1 MTDQQVAAV
10 IDSCSAQ
17 LKELG
22 AGAFII
28 AVRTNEGAFSHAE
41 GRPDF
46 IIYLAEVIKKRILED
61 AEAVEDDFGA
71 HVEEMV

>member
-1 MTDQQVAAV
+1 MTDHQVAAV

-28 AVRTNEGAFSHAE
+28 AVRTSEGAFSQAQ
-41 GRPDF
+41 GKPDF
-46 IIYLAEVIKKRILED
+46 IIYLTEVIKKRILED
-61 AEAVEDDFGA
+61 SEATEDDFGA
-71 HVEEMV
+71 HIEEMV